1 VHNNYFFLRQLS
13 QSLEKKLKGSTLVSC
28 FSQNKEEL
36 ILEFN
41 NEIKSVFIKASL
53 TSEFCCLSFPESFSR
68 ARKNSIDLFNDALMK
83 KVKGIHQFNN
93 ERSFSVELEDNY
105 VLLFKMHGNRSNIIL
120 FKDEAKEIFRNHLTT
135 DFEINLSELDRKID
149 WSKEVFINH
158 LTNLNQTYFTLG
170 RPVWEYLSLKGFQS
184 ADTETKWSLF
194 QETIQLIN
202 NPHYYILEKENKLI
216 FSLLPY
222 GKIREQFV
230 DPLMAINEFF
240 HLYTQ
245 SHAFYCEKSSAL
257 RPLREQD
264 KSATSYISKSQ
275 SKLKELLNDQHYQ
288 AWGDLVMANLHRI
301 KTGEVNVIAENFYN
315 NNQPIEIKLKRDLS
329 PQKNAEVF
337 YRKGK
342 NQQIEIQKLKEAI
355 VRKEKEVE
363 KINALIFEIESTADL
378 KQLRGVSQ
386 GTNKIVKKKGSKE
399 ILPFHEFEFKGFKIW
414 VGRNAESNDKLTLKY
429 SHKDDLW
436 LHAKDVAGSHVLIK
450 HQSGKNFPKEVIER
464 AAELAAYNSKRK
476 TDSLC
481 PVSVT
486 PKKFVRKRKG
496 DPAGAVVVE
505 REEVIMVEPKLDA

>member
-1 VHNNYFFLRQLS
+1 MHQFSNER
-13 QSLEKKLKGSTLVSC
+13 C
-28 FSQNKEEL
+28 FS
-36 ILEFN
+36 I
-41 NEIKSVFIKASL
+41 
-53 TSEFCCLSFPESFSR
+53 
-68 ARKNSIDLFNDALMK
+68 
-83 KVKGIHQFNN
+83 
-93 ERSFSVELEDNY
+93 ELEDNY
-105 VLLFKMHGNRSNIIL
+105 ALLFKMHGNRSNIIL
-120 FKDEAKEIFRNHLTT
+120 LKDEAKEIFRNHLDT

-149 WSKEVFINH
+149 WSKEEFINQV
-158 LTNLNQTYFTLG
+158 TNLNQTYFTLG
-170 RPVWEYLSLKGFQS
+170 KPAWEYLDQKGFQS
-184 ADTETKWSLF
+184 ADKESKWSLL
-194 QETIQLIN
+194 QETLQLIN
-202 NPHYYILEKENKLI
+202 TPHYYILEKDNKLI

-222 GKIREQFV
+222 GKIREQFA
-230 DPLMAINEFF
+230 DPLKAINEFF

-245 SHAFYCEKSSAL
+245 SHAFYSEKSSVL
-257 RPLREQD
+257 RPLLEPN
-264 KSATSYISKSQ
+264 KSATSYISKNK
-275 SKLKELLNDQHYQ
+275 SKLKELLDDQHYQ

-301 KTGEVNVIAENFYN
+301 KTGEVNVIVENFYN

-329 PQKNAEVF
+329 PQKNAEAF

-355 VRKEKEVE
+355 IRKEKEVE
-363 KINALIFEIESTADL
+363 KISSLILKIEASKDL
-378 KQLRGVSQ
+378 KQLRGLSNGPNQ
-386 GTNKIVKKKGSKE
+386 IVKKKASEK

-414 VGRNAESNDKLTLKY
+414 VGRNAECNDKLTLKY

-450 HQSGKNFPKEVIER
+450 NQSGKNFPKDVIER

-505 REEVIMVEPKLDA
+505 REEVIMVEPKLKA